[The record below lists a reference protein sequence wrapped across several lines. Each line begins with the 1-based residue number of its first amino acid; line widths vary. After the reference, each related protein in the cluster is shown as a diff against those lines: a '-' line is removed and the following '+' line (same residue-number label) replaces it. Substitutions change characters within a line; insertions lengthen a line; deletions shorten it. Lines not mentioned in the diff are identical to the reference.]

1 VFFSFSPGKVRLS
14 GLFICLKAPAACRY
28 SLHLAAYDAI
38 DLPWII
44 MAIMEWKPMNTVP
57 LERDVEI
64 AATDST
70 GMHAVACPCRLT
82 ERGWIAAE
90 SKRRLYWVRPTH
102 WRDLSRNEPNENSP
116 EAERGSAS
124 PVAPLF

>member
-1 VFFSFSPGKVRLS
+1 
-14 GLFICLKAPAACRY
+14 
-28 SLHLAAYDAI
+28 
-38 DLPWII
+38 
-44 MAIMEWKPMNTVP
+44 MEWKPINTVP

-64 AATDST
+64 GATDGA
-70 GMHAVACPCRLT
+70 GMHTVACPCRLT

-116 EAERGSAS
+116 EAKRGSAS
-124 PVAPLF
+124 LVAPLF

>member
-1 VFFSFSPGKVRLS
+1 
-14 GLFICLKAPAACRY
+14 
-28 SLHLAAYDAI
+28 
-38 DLPWII
+38 
-44 MAIMEWKPMNTVP
+44 MAIMEWKPINTVP

-64 AATDST
+64 GATDST
-70 GMHAVACPCRLT
+70 GMHAVACLCRLT

-102 WRDLSRNEPNENSP
+102 WRDFSRNEPNERSP
-116 EAERGSAS
+116 EPERGPAF

>member
-1 VFFSFSPGKVRLS
+1 
-14 GLFICLKAPAACRY
+14 
-28 SLHLAAYDAI
+28 
-38 DLPWII
+38 
-44 MAIMEWKPMNTVP
+44 MAIMEWKPINTVP

-102 WRDLSRNEPNENSP
+102 WRDLSRNEPNENLP

>member
-1 VFFSFSPGKVRLS
+1 
-14 GLFICLKAPAACRY
+14 
-28 SLHLAAYDAI
+28 
-38 DLPWII
+38 
-44 MAIMEWKPMNTVP
+44 MAIMEWKPIHTVP
-57 LERDVEI
+57 LDHDVEI
-64 AATDST
+64 AVTDST
-70 GMHAVACPCRLT
+70 GMHAVACLCRLT

-116 EAERGSAS
+116 EGERGSAS

>member
-1 VFFSFSPGKVRLS
+1 
-14 GLFICLKAPAACRY
+14 
-28 SLHLAAYDAI
+28 
-38 DLPWII
+38 

-70 GMHAVACPCRLT
+70 GMHAVACLCRLT

-102 WRDLSRNEPNENSP
+102 WRDLSRNEPNEKSP
-116 EAERGSAS
+116 EPESDPAFS
-124 PVAPLF
+124 VAPLF